1 MSRELTITHL
11 RSIVAI
17 ADAGGFGRAATRLH
31 VSQSTVSQHIRLLE
45 KTIGRPVVEREGR
58 GTRFTTDGEQLLG
71 EARRIL
77 AVHDDALARLE
88 VRDCAPARLEVGARA

>member
-17 ADAGGFGRAATRLH
+17 ADTGGFGRAATRLH

-58 GTRFTTDGEQLLG
+58 GPRFTTDGEQLLG

-88 VRDCAPARLEVGARA
+88 VRDCAPARLQVGARA